1 MSENI
6 WDHLAPSTRGLL
18 SDMARSCNRHKTA
31 ELGAVI
37 LNTLNPLLMLL
48 VNKHEAQ
55 SEDVL
60 LSDLRQYVREAL
72 GEGNGTTGV
81 FDRPMHFTLFCPDT
95 ASLTLAVSRVCQ
107 NVANVAVDDDRDGS
121 SGSWLV
127 KFTANGVDVVSE
139 LRELGNTIDVQM
151 AIVKET

>member
-1 MSENI
+1 MTNP
-6 WDHLAPSTRGLL
+6 LNFVAPSTKGLIADIVGGTEPERAASL
-18 SDMARSCNRHKTA
+18 VASLLD
-31 ELGAVI
+31 V
-37 LNTLNPLLMLL
+37 LNPLLMLL
-48 VNKHEAQ
+48 VNKHEGKAK
-55 SEDVL
+55 DIL
-60 LSDLRQYVREAL
+60 FADLRQYVREAL
-72 GEGNGTTGV
+72 GEGNGANGV

-95 ASLTLAVSRVCQ
+95 ASLTLAISRVCQ
-107 NVANVAVDDDRDGS
+107 NVANVVVDDDRDGS